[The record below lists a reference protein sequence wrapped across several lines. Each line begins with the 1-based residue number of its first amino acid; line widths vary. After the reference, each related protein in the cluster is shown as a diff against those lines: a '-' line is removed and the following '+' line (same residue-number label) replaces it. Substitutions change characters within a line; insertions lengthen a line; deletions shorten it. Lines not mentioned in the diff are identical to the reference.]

1 MPAYQIELMKKII
14 LLPAIVIILIIV
26 TVVPSCKNA
35 DAPAGS
41 VFKFNLA
48 KDKQYDYEIIWDMD
62 QKVMDKDSK
71 INLLA
76 GYSFEITEEK
86 DKIKTLRGVYK
97 NFRLY
102 MKIMDMEIDIDTDK
116 PVSNM
121 SEDDQMGLM
130 KKVFTGIKGKAF
142 MMKVDE
148 EGNVQSVS
156 GFDEI
161 INGMVDSA
169 GVDED
174 MKLQM
179 KVSLRDQFN
188 EQELKNQFAQVFMI
202 FPNKSVKVG
211 DSWQKKYRMGGKM
224 PADFSTTY
232 TAKKMEGDQITLDAK
247 TIIGSAGG
255 KTAVSGEQNGTLL
268 VDIKTGLVINAE
280 FSQSMD
286 TKTEDLAIK
295 INGKGKDKGKER

>member
-1 MPAYQIELMKKII
+1 MKNIF
-14 LLPAIVIILIIV
+14 LLPAIILILIV
-26 TVVPSCKNA
+26 ASGVQSCKNA
-35 DAPAGS
+35 DASAGS
-41 VFKFNLA
+41 VLKFNLE

-76 GYSFEITEEK
+76 GYSFEVTDEK
-86 DKIKTLRGVYK
+86 DRIKTLRGVYK
-97 NFRLY
+97 NFKLY

-130 KKVFTGIKGKAF
+130 KKIFTGIKGKAF
-142 MMKVDE
+142 TMMVDE
-148 EGNVQSVS
+148 EGNVLSVS

-161 INGMVDSA
+161 IKSMIDSS
-169 GVDED
+169 GVNED

-211 DSWQKKYRMGGKM
+211 DSWQKDYRMGGKM
-224 PADFSTTY
+224 PANFSTTY
-232 TAKKMEGDQITLDAK
+232 TVKKMEADQVTLDAK
-247 TIIGSAGG
+247 TIIAPAGG
-255 KTAVSGEQNGTLL
+255 EMEVTGKQAGTLL
-268 VDIKTGLVINAE
+268 VDSKNGLVINAE
-280 FSQSMD
+280 FSQNME
-286 TKTEDLAIK
+286 TKTQDLQII
-295 INGKGKDKGKER
+295 INGKGKIKGKER

>member
-1 MPAYQIELMKKII
+1 MKNIF
-14 LLPAIVIILIIV
+14 LLPAIILILIV
-26 TVVPSCKNA
+26 ASGVQSCKNA
-35 DAPAGS
+35 DASAGS
-41 VFKFNLA
+41 VLKFNLE

-76 GYSFEITEEK
+76 GYSFEVTDEK
-86 DKIKTLRGVYK
+86 DRIKTLRGVYK
-97 NFRLY
+97 NFKLY

-130 KKVFTGIKGKAF
+130 KKIFTGIKGKAF
-142 MMKVDE
+142 TMMVDE
-148 EGNVQSVS
+148 EGNVLSVS

-161 INGMVDSA
+161 IKSMIDSS
-169 GVDED
+169 GVNED

-211 DSWQKKYRMGGKM
+211 DSWQKDYRMGGKM
-224 PADFSTTY
+224 PANFSTTY
-232 TAKKMEGDQITLDAK
+232 TVKKMEADQVTLDAK
-247 TIIGSAGG
+247 TIIAPAGG
-255 KTAVSGEQNGTLL
+255 EMEVTGKQAGTLL
-268 VDIKTGLVINAE
+268 VDSRNGLVINAE
-280 FSQSMD
+280 FSQNME
-286 TKTEDLAIK
+286 TKTQDLQII
-295 INGKGKDKGKER
+295 INGKGKIKGKER

>member
-1 MPAYQIELMKKII
+1 MKNIF
-14 LLPAIVIILIIV
+14 LLPAIILILIV
-26 TVVPSCKNA
+26 ASGVQSCKNA
-35 DAPAGS
+35 DASAGS
-41 VFKFNLA
+41 VLKFNLE

-76 GYSFEITEEK
+76 GYSFEVTYEK
-86 DKIKTLRGVYK
+86 DRIKTLRGVYK
-97 NFRLY
+97 NFKLY

-130 KKVFTGIKGKAF
+130 KKIFTGIKGKAF
-142 MMKVDE
+142 TMMVDE
-148 EGNVQSVS
+148 EGNVLSVS

-161 INGMVDSA
+161 IKSMIDSS
-169 GVDED
+169 GVNED

-211 DSWQKKYRMGGKM
+211 DSWQKDYRMGGKM
-224 PADFSTTY
+224 PANFSTTY
-232 TAKKMEGDQITLDAK
+232 TVKKMEADQVTLDAK
-247 TIIGSAGG
+247 TIIAPAGG
-255 KTAVSGEQNGTLL
+255 EMEVTGKQAGTLL
-268 VDIKTGLVINAE
+268 VDSRNGLVINAE
-280 FSQSMD
+280 FSQNME
-286 TKTEDLAIK
+286 TKTQDLQII
-295 INGKGKDKGKER
+295 INGKGKIKGKER